1 MRLQIVFPLA
11 LLALPCN
18 ALLLLNG
25 GGGLRSWQETWQKLS
40 GKAVPE
46 LPSKQQRELVIE
58 QLNLTANTEP
68 RRFAVASLQ
77 VLPDLFTASI
87 PVRFFKVGRRLER
100 F

>member
-1 MRLQIVFPLA
+1 ML
-11 LLALPCN
+11 LLALVVLPCE

-25 GGGLRSWQETWQKLS
+25 GGGLRSWQETLQKLS

-46 LPSKQQRELVIE
+46 PPSKQQRELALE

-77 VLPDLFTASI
+77 VLPDLLTASI
-87 PVRFFKVGRRLER
+87 PVRFLLVGRGFER